1 MLFNS
6 FSFIFLFFPFVFI
19 LLKALSFYSK
29 ELSIYMLIL
38 FSCVFYGSWNY
49 EFLPIL
55 IISVLLNYFV
65 KIIIQNQKS
74 NSNHYNANII
84 LFFGISGNLAALF
97 YYKYSYFVISG
108 LGLAF
113 NSDFGAEKV
122 ILPLGISF
130 FTFQQIGYL
139 ISAGR
144 GTLLTHSFKEYALF
158 VTFFPQLIAG
168 PIVLQQ
174 EFFPQIRRRA
184 FLSFRSIDIALGLTI
199 FAIGLFKKTVI
210 ADSISDYTSPFYL
223 SVASGGSI
231 GQDNAWAVVLG
242 YSVQLYF
249 DFSGYSDMALGLA
262 RIFGISLPINFLSPF
277 KAQSILEFW
286 RRWHITLTRF
296 IFVNI
301 HSPLS
306 LSFMRLNRRLANQ
319 NEIITLLIQGCLPLI
334 ISFFVIGIWHGANW
348 TFVLFG
354 CIHATFA
361 SINFMW
367 RQVFSRLSRLRGFLG
382 FLYGLICQALTVL
395 AFTIGL
401 VPFRAEN
408 LQSVKTIYF
417 SLLGL
422 GLEEAPVTGEIT
434 KNQLVANAAHIPIEY
449 WWSIAALYLVLFLAP
464 NIVEIMRPRQIAV
477 NVEGKARI
485 PIIGWKPSIVW
496 AGVVALFL
504 FCSMLGMSKRVAEF
518 VYYAF

>member
-6 FSFIFLFFPFVFI
+6 FSFIFLYLPILCI
-19 LLKALSFYSK
+19 LLKIFSFFSK
-29 ELSIYMLIL
+29 EFSIYILIL
-38 FSCVFYGSWNY
+38 FSCFFYGIWNF
-49 EFLPIL
+49 ELLPIL
-55 IISVLLNYFV
+55 ITSVLLNYFV
-65 KIIIQNQKS
+65 KTIIQNQENKK
-74 NSNHYNANII
+74 NHQNAKII
-84 LFFGISGNLAALF
+84 LIIGILGNLSALF
-97 YYKYSYFVISG
+97 YYKYSYFVMSEFG
-108 LGLAF
+108 SAF
-113 NSDFGAEKV
+113 GSNFGAEKV

-144 GTLLTHSFKEYALF
+144 GTMLKHSFKEYALF

-174 EFFPQIRRRA
+174 EFFPQLRRRA
-184 FLSFRSIDIALGLTI
+184 FLSFRSIDVALGLTI

-210 ADSISDYTSPFYL
+210 ADNISNYTSPFYL
-223 SVASGGSI
+223 IISSGGSI
-231 GQDNAWAVVLG
+231 GQENAWAIVLG
-242 YSVQLYF
+242 YSLQLYF
-249 DFSGYSDMALGLA
+249 DFSGYSDMALGIA

-277 KAQSILEFW
+277 KARSILEFW

-306 LSFMRLNRRLANQ
+306 LSLMRFNRRLANQ
-319 NEIITLLIQGCLPLI
+319 NEMMKLLIQGCLPLI
-334 ISFFVIGIWHGANW
+334 ISFFVIGVWHGANW

-354 CIHATFA
+354 SIHATFA
-361 SINFMW
+361 SINFLW
-367 RQVFSRLSRLRGFLG
+367 RQVFSRLTRLRGFLG
-382 FLYGLICQALTVL
+382 FLYGLACQALTVL
-395 AFTIGL
+395 AFIIGL

-408 LQSVKTIYF
+408 LQSVTTIYS
-417 SLLGL
+417 SLIGL
-422 GLEEAPVTGEIT
+422 GTEAPPLAGGIT

-449 WWSIAALYLVLFLAP
+449 WWSIAALYLFLFLSP

-477 NVEGKARI
+477 NVEGKERI
-485 PIIGWKPSIVW
+485 PFIRWKPSITW
-496 AGVVALFL
+496 AGVVALLL
-504 FCSMLGMSKRVAEF
+504 FCSMLGMSKGVAEF